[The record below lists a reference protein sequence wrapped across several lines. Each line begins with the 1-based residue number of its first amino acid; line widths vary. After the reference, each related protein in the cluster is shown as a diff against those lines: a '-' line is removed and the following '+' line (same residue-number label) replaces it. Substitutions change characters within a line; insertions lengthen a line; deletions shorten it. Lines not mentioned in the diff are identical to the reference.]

1 MSSINTTDLS
11 GFSKQ
16 YAARDLPSNL
26 KLKYREIGQAAP
38 DEIRKDKKELRRDL
52 DEREKI
58 ASSKDS
64 SGRQRLSI
72 ADSEKSSS
80 SSKKHKIIEP
90 VNLDADEIL
99 PDDDD
104 DEDNDSSDSDSD
116 DDDGVDLKRRKKNKQ
131 EDEEED
137 DEDDDDDDDDT
148 EALMAEL
155 NKIKQERAAEA
166 AKQEA
171 ERKVR
176 EEKIRVENILK
187 GNPLLNPDA
196 GGSKGS
202 AGNAGTSSD
211 FKVKRRWDDDVVFK
225 NCAKLDDNKKKD
237 FINDTLRSE
246 FHKKF
251 MERYV
256 K

>member
-1 MSSINTTDLS
+1 MSSTNTIDLS

-26 KLKYREIGQAAP
+26 KLKYRETGQAAP
-38 DEIRKDKKELRRDL
+38 DELRKDKKDLRRDL

-58 ASSKDS
+58 ASSKES
-64 SGRQRLSI
+64 SNSGKRLSLL
-72 ADSEKSSS
+72 DVDKP
-80 SSKKHKIIEP
+80 SSKKHRIEHAP
-90 VNLDADEIL
+90 ANPDADEVL

-104 DEDNDSSDSDSD
+104 SDSDSDSDSD
-116 DDDGVDLKRRKKNKQ
+116 DDTVLKRSIKRAV
-131 EDEEED
+131 D
-137 DEDDDDDDDDT
+137 DEDENDDGDEDEDDDDT

-196 GGSKGS
+196 SGGAAKG
-202 AGNAGTSSD
+202 AASSD
-211 FKVKRRWDDDVVFK
+211 FRVKRRWDDDVVFK
-225 NCAKLDDNKKKD
+225 NCAKVEDNKKKD

>member
-38 DEIRKDKKELRRDL
+38 DEIRKDKKDLRRDL

-58 ASSKDS
+58 ASNKDS

-72 ADSEKSSS
+72 TGDSDKS
-80 SSKKHKIIEP
+80 SSKKHKSIEQAP

-104 DEDNDSSDSDSD
+104 SEDSDSD
-116 DDDGVDLKRRKKNKQ
+116 EDEIDLKRRKKNN
-131 EDEEED
+131 DHNED
-137 DEDDDDDDDDT
+137 DEDDDDDDDDDDDT

-202 AGNAGTSSD
+202 TAGTSSD